1 MFASKLF
8 NLYICFI
15 SSSFLL
21 FPLDLQALFK
31 SKYRDGLRAVRK
43 HIPKLEQELRLL
55 QSQATLNCKS
65 NGDSVEHMQETV
77 NDSNKSKV
85 ISSLNL
91 EILDDS
97 TNAVRVS
104 NDWSDDS
111 SPVDTG
117 ISSDSEDL
125 SDMFETD
132 IDSEADEK
140 MEKPLF
146 LKEFEKFA
154 AETEEDEMEDLS
166 DQLRQISMD
175 SKQAKILENDV
186 NSPEFDEVDRLFLRS
201 ASLLKKKRR

>member
-21 FPLDLQALFK
+21 FPLDLQALDK

-43 HIPKLEQELRLL
+43 HIPKLEQELRFL
-55 QSQATLNCKS
+55 QSQAKLNCKS
-65 NGDSVEHMQETV
+65 NGESVEHMQETV
-77 NDSNKSKV
+77 DDTNKSKA

-91 EILDDS
+91 ENLDDS
-97 TNAVRVS
+97 SNAMRSVS
-104 NDWSDDS
+104 KDWSDDS
-111 SPVDTG
+111 SPIDTG
-117 ISSDSEDL
+117 MSSDSEDL

-146 LKEFEKFA
+146 LKEFENFA
-154 AETEEDEMEDLS
+154 AETEDEIEDLS